1 MSKIPLALAALMSL
15 FAQSALADYTPG
27 AAIKFHDY
35 SSSSYSSSTSKSSTP
50 ANASDNSN
58 GSSSS
63 SSTLPSKQKSS
74 IKTSTYKGPR
84 NKYKPAPLIAPAASI
99 PSTSDSSK
107 SMFGSDISTS
117 SSSTNS
123 TKTSTSTVKSSSST
137 KTSTKSKDTDA
148 PPTDTSTASTTTTT
162 QPAAAAPDASA
173 AQTAAAAAEGVAS
186 AQKSADQSQA
196 VKRAAGRLGGYFLKH
211 LVPTMSGA
219 IDAVATPAAAP
230 AAPAN
235 ITVNQTF
242 VNGGGGTT
250 NDSKSTPSATS
261 SASGSVSKPVA
272 AKNSPIKDKWALII
286 GVGKFSHSDIPTL
299 RYPAKDAKDFAN
311 CLVNNCHFQ
320 RDHIRLLLDE
330 KATRDEIMAE
340 LGDTF
345 LPRVVHEDD
354 LVVIYY
360 SSHGSPANRDVKG
373 SNFLVAYDT
382 NKNSLYS
389 SGIEMDT
396 LTRVLRERVG
406 STRTLIITDAC
417 HSGGGA
423 DNAKDAEDS
432 NFQAKNID
440 VGEGQLFIAS
450 SDGNERSWES
460 KNYSNGV
467 FTHHLMEV
475 LKKNPTKT
483 FMQLVDQ
490 MKEGVNDEV
499 QADYGQHQTVRTST
513 PEKWSGRG
521 LVIGGTPSAPKP
533 LPDQVKKIL
542 PAYGAMQ

>member
-1 MSKIPLALAALMSL
+1 MA
-15 FAQSALADYTPG
+15 
-27 AAIKFHDY
+27 
-35 SSSSYSSSTSKSSTP
+35 
-50 ANASDNSN
+50 
-58 GSSSS
+58 
-63 SSTLPSKQKSS
+63 
-74 IKTSTYKGPR
+74 
-84 NKYKPAPLIAPAASI
+84 
-99 PSTSDSSK
+99 
-107 SMFGSDISTS
+107 
-117 SSSTNS
+117 
-123 TKTSTSTVKSSSST
+123 
-137 KTSTKSKDTDA
+137 
-148 PPTDTSTASTTTTT
+148 
-162 QPAAAAPDASA
+162 
-173 AQTAAAAAEGVAS
+173 

-196 VKRAAGRLGGYFLKH
+196 VKRAAGKLGGYFLKH

-219 IDAVATPAAAP
+219 IDAVSTPATAP

-250 NDSKSTPSATS
+250 GDSKSTSSATS
-261 SASGSVSKPVA
+261 SVSGSVVSKPVA

-354 LVVIYY
+354 LVIIYY

-432 NFQAKNID
+432 NFQAKNIE

-499 QADYGQHQTVRTST
+499 QADYGQHQTIKTST
-513 PEKWSGRG
+513 PDKWSGRG
-521 LVIGGTPSAPKP
+521 LVIGGTPSTPKP

-542 PAYGAMQ
+542 PAYGMMQ